1 MDDFNTKENVILV
14 IDGTN
19 LIYRNYFV
27 HSYRKTKSGVHTGG
41 LYGTIRSL
49 QSYISKFNPKQVFI
63 AFDKS
68 EYTFR
73 SEMYPEYKMNRQE
86 TDVELLNQFS
96 MLREYCKLVNMPF
109 IEIDLYE
116 ADDIIG
122 SLSCN
127 ANKYNLH
134 PYAVSGDRDLL
145 QLIDKGIDVLYL
157 SNKGPV
163 IFGEREFIEEYNI
176 NPNQFIEYKALVG
189 DPSDNIPGIPGI
201 GKMTAAKLL
210 GLYHTLEGIYE
221 NIDELKG
228 KQKQTMIDNKDS
240 VFHFKELVTIKC
252 DMNLDYNDYFGR
264 YIDEGFNLENEL
276 AKDFLN
282 KLEINIIRRQ

>member
-1 MDDFNTKENVILV
+1 MKSFSEKNNVILV
-14 IDGTN
+14 VDGTN
-19 LIYRNYFV
+19 LIYRNYYA
-27 HSYRKTKSGVHTGG
+27 HSYRKTKSGIHTGG

-49 QSYISKFNPKQVFI
+49 QTYINNFNPKQVFI

-73 SEMYPEYKMNRQE
+73 SEMYPEYKMNRVE
-86 TDVELLNQFS
+86 PDLELLDQFQ

-127 ANKYNLH
+127 AKDYNLH

-163 IFGEREFIEEYNI
+163 IFGESEFVEEYNI
-176 NPNQFIEYKALVG
+176 NPSQFIEYKALVG

-201 GKMTAAKLL
+201 GKKTAAKLL

-221 NIDELKG
+221 NIEGLKG
-228 KQKQTMIDNKDS
+228 KQKQIIIDNKDS

-252 DMNLDYNDYFGR
+252 DMNLDYDDYFGR
-264 YIDEGFNLENEL
+264 YIEEGFEL
-276 AKDFLN
+276 DNDIAKEFLN
-282 KLEINIIRRQ
+282 KLEINII